1 MDRLILLRHG
11 KAEADAPNG
20 DDFDRRL
27 TPRGLTE
34 SAAMGASLADL
45 GFRPDVALVSSAA
58 RACGTW
64 EALSPAFPAA
74 EARFDRSL
82 YLADAASLRAAAEAA
97 GTNFDVVL
105 LVAHNPGIQDLVGQ
119 LLREGSAPASLIAR
133 AQRMF
138 PTAGA
143 AVFLFDHNGRP
154 AFDGLFVP
162 ERGG

>member
-11 KAEADAPNG
+11 KAEADSPSG

-27 TPRGLTE
+27 TPKGVAE
-34 SAAMGASLADL
+34 STAMGASLADL
-45 GFRPDVALVSSAA
+45 GFRPDVALISSAA

-64 EALSPAFPAA
+64 EALSPTFPTA

-82 YLADAASLRAAAEAA
+82 YLADAATLLEAAEAV
-97 GTNFDVVL
+97 GGDCDVVL
-105 LVAHNPGIQDLVGQ
+105 VVAHNPGIQELVVQ

-138 PTAGA
+138 PTAAA
-143 AVFLFDHNGRP
+143 AVFLIDHNGRP
-154 AFDGLFVP
+154 AFDGLFIP

>member
-11 KAEADAPNG
+11 KAEADAPSG

-27 TPRGLTE
+27 TAGGIAE
-34 SAAMGASLADL
+34 SAAMGTSLADL
-45 GFRPDVALVSSAA
+45 GFRPDVVLISSAA

-64 EALSPAFPAA
+64 EALSPTFPAA
-74 EARFDRSL
+74 EARFDRGL

-97 GTNFDVVL
+97 GTGCGVVL
-105 LVAHNPGIQDLVGQ
+105 IVAHNPGIQELVVE

-138 PTAGA
+138 PTAAA

-154 AFDGLFVP
+154 AFDGLFIP